1 MKQKLIT
8 LRRVVAVGFAAL
20 ALLFVVVS
28 PSTAAPSSLN
38 IVGVRTLGNGVKEY
52 TVLNPTRT
60 ATKIQLRNWLNQQG
74 YRTDLVT
81 AAVGCSPHIG
91 TANALCGAKWAYGPF
106 NDPQVYFLDHSGNS
120 WPVTDARVDWY
131 QAPGIDAYYR
141 YYTAGCPGGGRHCVN
156 VYDASYGQTGW
167 YAQTTW
173 QTSGGYFVDGSVK
186 IQLNDSTTPNTYAAR
201 RSVACHEMGHALGL
215 DHNTGTTSCIKTYL
229 FQAPAFPQHPTSN
242 DFSVLNALYPKPGT

>member
-8 LRRVVAVGFAAL
+8 LRRLFAVGFAAL

-28 PSTAAPSSLN
+28 PGAAAPSSHD
-38 IVGVRTLGNGVKEY
+38 IVGVKSLGNGVKQY
-52 TVLNPTRT
+52 TVLNPTGS
-60 ATKIQLRNWLNQQG
+60 ATPTQLRSWLNKQG

-81 AAVGCSPHIG
+81 AAVGCSPHVG

-173 QTSGGYFVDGSVK
+173 QTSGGYFVDGTVQ

-229 FQAPAFPQHPTSN
+229 FQAPAFPQHPTAN
-242 DFSVLNALYPKPGT
+242 DFSVLNALYPKPRT